1 MDKKTLMEFGLRAL
15 REKTDYSGRT
25 PGSRVYDA
33 LTKAGDYAGKAGDYV
48 GHEIAGALSIPVKG
62 FVQPGAHPRMRRTKV
77 DRTMSILPKDRT
89 RTFFSNV
96 DK

>member
-33 LTKAGDYAGKAGDYV
+33 LKKAGDYA
-48 GHEIAGALSIPVKG
+48 GHEIAGALNIPVKG

>member
-33 LTKAGDYAGKAGDYV
+33 FQKAGDYV
-48 GHEIAGALSIPVKG
+48 GHEIAGALNIPVKG